1 MSVKGGKIL
10 SKIEKN
16 VEELINPIV
25 TNWDINF
32 MMSFTKKK
40 QKTII

>member
-25 TNWDINF
+25 TNLGYKLYDVIYE
-32 MMSFTKKK
+32 KEA
-40 QKTII
+40 